1 MNRPTRYRNPAQRQ
15 RGQSMTEYMVVA
27 TALIVMLFAAGS
39 PVGRELAE
47 AVRNFYSSLTFFL
60 SLP

>member
-1 MNRPTRYRNPAQRQ
+1 MNRLTNCRIGARRQ